1 MNKNWTDADEEAIM
15 ENQEMVE
22 VAFPSAVCKR
32 RRGWS

>member
-22 VAFPSAVCKR
+22 VAFPSAREAKR
-32 RRGWS
+32 VGLD